1 MTLERA
7 VYLLRLHLN
16 DVQKIGWPEDD
27 ELIEYMD
34 RATSLLT
41 DKLISMRHNKLL
53 KYIDIDGPTELPQD
67 FVTFVGKVPIQIVG
81 NTAIAYGKVDQK
93 MPVERWHNPNI
104 PRDANRP
111 MWGGQPIDEEYK
123 TWDELTKTTKTKVLY
138 WTRLPFPSTFTG
150 EQELPYEQ
158 EVNTL
163 ILDIGRM
170 FALNKNEYDL
180 TQDFSIQQQI
190 MASMQQARGI
200 VNESDGGQ

>member
-1 MTLERA
+1 
-7 VYLLRLHLN
+7 LHLN
-16 DVQKIGWPEDD
+16 DIQKIGWPEDD
-27 ELIEYMD
+27 ELIEYLD

-41 DKLISMRHNKLL
+41 DKLITMRHNKLL
-53 KYIDIDGPTELPQD
+53 KYIDIDGPTELPMD

-81 NTAIAYGKVDQK
+81 NTATAYGKVDQK
-93 MPVERWHNPNI
+93 LPVERWHNPNI
-104 PRDANRP
+104 PRDTNRP
-111 MWGGQPIDEEYK
+111 MWGGKPIEEEEEYK

-138 WTRLPFPSTFTG
+138 WSRLPFPSTFTG

-180 TQDFSIQQQI
+180 TQDFNIQQQI
-190 MASMQQARGI
+190 MASMSQARGM